1 MEKLD
6 EVVNTIKNSKE
17 YKTCIEL
24 KSKMDSNEDINSLV
38 KEIKK
43 LQKKYINTNDSNIK
57 MKLDELENRLNE
69 IPIYHIYLDNLENT
83 STMYIVDE
91 NNVKHM
97 AYSHETSKEQL
108 QIFAHSQKE
117 IQIKFSN
124 SYISGREILKMTFEN
139 VIFDE
144 TKNECKQISIKL
156 K

>member
-1 MEKLD
+1 MNYETYTL
-6 EVVNTIKNSKE
+6 EIKNDNNK
-17 YKTCIEL
+17 
-24 KSKMDSNEDINSLV
+24 D
-38 KEIKK
+38 
-43 LQKKYINTNDSNIK
+43 
-57 MKLDELENRLNE
+57 
-69 IPIYHIYLDNLENT
+69 IYLDNLENT